1 MLFDCEIIR
10 LCLLESLDSLAC
22 NHQKH
27 IENIR
32 TSMAMTNGDVSRT
45 LNPAAPLFFP
55 QNPYLHHYYF
65 SSPQIL
71 FISDTNLPP
80 LSSIIVYY
88 PLWYNNPNPTWFE
101 ATQELPP
108 LHSQDPI
115 QELTPPPTSRKKVF
129 GWERSSRHDRNKL
142 VWRRKIHYQ
151 AESNGD
157 TTVML
162 RNIPNKYTREML
174 IQFLDEHC
182 EEENNKE
189 EDEENAYDFLY
200 LPIDF
205 HRSQMNKGYAFVNFT
220 KAEAV
225 SKFKAAC
232 NNKPWCCFGSR
243 KILEIAHARIQV
255 NKLVKHFEQM
265 IYPAEAYS
273 AVTFIPARRGPK
285 STGLTIM
292 VGKCTEAA
300 ISV

>member
-1 MLFDCEIIR
+1 II
-10 LCLLESLDSLAC
+10 C

-32 TSMAMTNGDVSRT
+32 TSMAPPTSSQGSSMAMINGDVSRT

-80 LSSIIVYY
+80 PSSIVVHY

-115 QELTPPPTSRKKVF
+115 QELSPPPTSRKRVF
-129 GWERSSRHDRNKL
+129 GWGRSSRHHRNKL
-142 VWRRKIHYQ
+142 VWRRRIHYQ

-174 IQFLDEHC
+174 IEFLDEHC
-182 EEENNKE
+182 GAENNKE

-205 HRSQMNKGYAFVNFT
+205 QSKMNKGYAFVNFT

-232 NNKPWCCFGSR
+232 NNKPWYCFGSR
-243 KILEIAHARIQV
+243 KILEIALARIQGKD
-255 NKLVKHFEQM
+255 NLVKHFEQM

-273 AVTFIPARRGPK
+273 AVSFIPARKGPK

-292 VGKCTEAA
+292 VGKCTQAA